1 MKKNENP
8 KDMNTDKMTP
18 SVNKDVSGVNA
29 GKNKPGRKMHV
40 NKDDVKTHKGK
51 KDKVKKDK
59 VNKDKIKKDDVKK
72 VKDAKPAVKKDGSV
86 SQNAIRKGLTVAVM
100 IFATILILSIA
111 MIFVVSKKIDSLSGA
126 DAQIKLSAQGGFTC
140 EYSEAQKLFPY
151 GDGVIKVTSERIA
164 YLNLSG
170 SEIFSQTVSYQ
181 NPQCVT
187 FGDKVAVFDRDGYN
201 FTVLDQD
208 GIWYSKPTVN
218 PIKAVQMSD
227 DGFMAVIS
235 GGSESFGEISLYDRT
250 GNQIAVWTSYNS
262 GFPVCCAF
270 NSDSTRLAVS
280 TINTS
285 GAVIV
290 PLVRVFSITNTI
302 KGYEVE
308 DNAVYTTDDSVIFSS
323 VCYVGKKLCCFTA
336 NALYEVNDNSL
347 SRMNFDFSAIGYV
360 KKVGNNLFVTYSDGV
375 SQLNKL
381 AIINS
386 ANSVIYD
393 SNIGSNIICV
403 AQGNGLY
410 AINVDHRVFVYNSS
424 GVITNDYSV
433 DEDIIRMNFLSGNKL
448 CVVSTGGVHTIT

>member
-1 MKKNENP
+1 M
-8 KDMNTDKMTP
+8 
-18 SVNKDVSGVNA
+18 
-29 GKNKPGRKMHV
+29 KNK
-40 NKDDVKTHKGK
+40 NKKEKA
-51 KDKVKKDK
+51 
-59 VNKDKIKKDDVKK
+59 NIKEKK
-72 VKDAKPAVKKDGSV
+72 VKEKPAAEKKDGSI
-86 SQNAIRKGLTVAVM
+86 SQSVIRKGLTIAVM
-100 IFATILILSIA
+100 IFATLLIISIA
-111 MIFVVSKKIDSLSGA
+111 LIFVVSKKIDSMAGA

-140 EYSEAQKLFPY
+140 EYSEAQKLYPY

-170 SEIFSQTVSYQ
+170 SEIFSHTVSYQ

-187 FGDKVAVFDRDGYN
+187 FGDFVTVFDRDGYS
-201 FTVLDQD
+201 FTVLDKD
-208 GIWYSKPTVN
+208 GVWYSKPTTN

-227 DGFMAVIS
+227 DGFTAVIS
-235 GGSESFGEISLYDRT
+235 GNNDSFGDVSLYDKD

-270 NSDSTRLAVS
+270 NQNSTLLAVS

-290 PLVRVFSITNTI
+290 PYVRVFSIAKSS
-302 KGYEVE
+302 KGYEV
-308 DNAVYTTDDSVIFSS
+308 DDYAVYTTNDSVIFASI
-323 VCYVGKKLCCFTA
+323 CYVGNKLCCFTS
-336 NALYEVNDNSL
+336 NALYEVKDDNL

-360 KKVGNNLFVTYSDGV
+360 KKVSNNLFITYADGI

-386 ANSVIYD
+386 SDSVIYN
-393 SNIGSNIICV
+393 SNIGANIICV
-403 AQGNGLY
+403 ANGNGYY
-410 AINVDHRVFVYNSS
+410 AINIDRRVFIYNSS

-448 CVVSTGGVHTIT
+448 CVVSTGGVHTIN

>member
-1 MKKNENP
+1 MK
-8 KDMNTDKMTP
+8 
-18 SVNKDVSGVNA
+18 
-29 GKNKPGRKMHV
+29 
-40 NKDDVKTHKGK
+40 
-51 KDKVKKDK
+51 
-59 VNKDKIKKDDVKK
+59 NKDKTKNKAKDIKDKNIKAEDIKTKK
-72 VKDAKPAVKKDGSV
+72 KTAAKKKDGSL
-86 SQNAIRKGLTVAVM
+86 SQTVIRRGLTIAVM
-100 IFATILILSIA
+100 IFATLLIVSIA
-111 MIFVVSKKIDSLSGA
+111 LIIVVSKKIDSMSGA
-126 DAQIKLSAQGGFTC
+126 DTQIKLSAQGGFTC
-140 EYSEAQKLFPY
+140 EYSEAQKLYPY

-170 SEIFSQTVSYQ
+170 SEIFSHTISYQ

-187 FGDKVAVFDRDGYN
+187 FGDYVAIFDRDGYS
-201 FTVLDQD
+201 FTILDQS
-208 GIWYSKPTVN
+208 GVWYSKPTTN
-218 PIKAVQMSD
+218 PIKSVQMSD
-227 DGFMAVIS
+227 NGFTAVIS
-235 GGSESFGEISLYDRT
+235 GSSDSFGEVSLYDKN

-290 PLVRVFSITNTI
+290 PLIRVFSINKTA

-308 DNAVYTTDDSVIFSS
+308 DDAVFTTDDSVIFASI
-323 VCYVGKKLCCFTA
+323 CYVGNKLCCFTS
-336 NALYEVNDNSL
+336 NALYEAKDGIL
-347 SRMNFDFSAIGYV
+347 TQMNFDFSAIGYV
-360 KKVGNNLFVTYSDGV
+360 KKIGNNLFVTYSDGI

-386 ANSVIYD
+386 SDSVIYN

-403 AQGNGLY
+403 AQGNGYY
-410 AINVDHRVFVYNSS
+410 AINVDRRVFVYNSS

>member
-1 MKKNENP
+1 M
-8 KDMNTDKMTP
+8 
-18 SVNKDVSGVNA
+18 
-29 GKNKPGRKMHV
+29 KNK
-40 NKDDVKTHKGK
+40 NKKEKA
-51 KDKVKKDK
+51 
-59 VNKDKIKKDDVKK
+59 NIKEKK
-72 VKDAKPAVKKDGSV
+72 VKEKPAAEKKDGSI
-86 SQNAIRKGLTVAVM
+86 SQSVIRKGLTIAVM
-100 IFATILILSIA
+100 IFATLLIISITL
-111 MIFVVSKKIDSLSGA
+111 IFVVSKKIDSMAGA

-140 EYSEAQKLFPY
+140 EYSEAQKLYPY

-170 SEIFSQTVSYQ
+170 SEIFSHTVSYQ

-187 FGDKVAVFDRDGYN
+187 FGDFVTVFDRDGYS
-201 FTVLDQD
+201 FTVLDKD
-208 GIWYSKPTVN
+208 GVWYSKPTTN

-227 DGFMAVIS
+227 NGFTAVIS
-235 GGSESFGEISLYDRT
+235 GNNDSFGDVSLYDKD

-270 NSDSTRLAVS
+270 NQDSTLLAVS

-290 PLVRVFSITNTI
+290 PYVRVFSIAKSS
-302 KGYEVE
+302 KGYEV
-308 DNAVYTTDDSVIFSS
+308 DDYAVYTTNDSVIFASI
-323 VCYVGKKLCCFTA
+323 CYVGNKLCCFTS
-336 NALYEVNDNSL
+336 NALYEVKDDNL

-360 KKVGNNLFVTYSDGV
+360 KKVSNNLFITYADGI

-386 ANSVIYD
+386 SDSVIYN
-393 SNIGSNIICV
+393 SNIGANIICV
-403 AQGNGLY
+403 ANGNGYY
-410 AINVDHRVFVYNSS
+410 AINVDRRVFIYNSS

-448 CVVSTGGVHTIT
+448 CVVSTGGVHTIN

>member
-1 MKKNENP
+1 M
-8 KDMNTDKMTP
+8 
-18 SVNKDVSGVNA
+18 
-29 GKNKPGRKMHV
+29 KNK
-40 NKDDVKTHKGK
+40 NKKEKDNIKEKQVK
-51 KDKVKKDK
+51 
-59 VNKDKIKKDDVKK
+59 
-72 VKDAKPAVKKDGSV
+72 AKPAADKKDGSI
-86 SQNAIRKGLTVAVM
+86 SQSVIRKGLTIAIM
-100 IFATILILSIA
+100 IFATLLIISIA
-111 MIFVVSKKIDSLSGA
+111 LIFVVSKKIDSMAGA

-140 EYSEAQKLFPY
+140 EYSEAQKLYPY

-187 FGDKVAVFDRDGYN
+187 FGDLVTVFDRDGYS
-201 FTVLDQD
+201 FTVLDKD
-208 GIWYSKPTVN
+208 GVWYSKPTTN

-227 DGFMAVIS
+227 DGFTAVIS
-235 GGSESFGEISLYDRT
+235 GNNDSFGDVSLYDKD

-270 NSDSTRLAVS
+270 NQDSTLLAVS

-290 PLVRVFSITNTI
+290 PYVRVFSIAKSS
-302 KGYEVE
+302 KGYEV
-308 DNAVYTTDDSVIFSS
+308 DDYAVYTTNDSVIFAS
-323 VCYVGKKLCCFTA
+323 VCYVGNKLCCFTS
-336 NALYEVNDNSL
+336 NALYEVKDDNL

-360 KKVGNNLFVTYSDGV
+360 KKVSNNLFITYADGI

-386 ANSVIYD
+386 SDSVIYN
-393 SNIGSNIICV
+393 SNIGANIICV
-403 AQGNGLY
+403 ANGNGYY
-410 AINVDHRVFVYNSS
+410 AINVDRRVFIYNSS

-448 CVVSTGGVHTIT
+448 CVVSTGGVHTIN

>member
-1 MKKNENP
+1 M
-8 KDMNTDKMTP
+8 
-18 SVNKDVSGVNA
+18 
-29 GKNKPGRKMHV
+29 KNKKEKE
-40 NKDDVKTHKGK
+40 N
-51 KDKVKKDK
+51 
-59 VNKDKIKKDDVKK
+59 IKEKK
-72 VKDAKPAVKKDGSV
+72 VKEKPAAEKKDGSI
-86 SQNAIRKGLTVAVM
+86 SQSVIRKGLTIAVM
-100 IFATILILSIA
+100 IFATLLIISIA
-111 MIFVVSKKIDSLSGA
+111 LIFVVSKKIDSMAGA

-140 EYSEAQKLFPY
+140 EYSEAQKLYPY

-170 SEIFSQTVSYQ
+170 SEIFSHTVSYQ

-187 FGDKVAVFDRDGYN
+187 FGDFVTVFDRDGYS
-201 FTVLDQD
+201 FTVLDKD
-208 GIWYSKPTVN
+208 GVWYSKPTTN

-227 DGFMAVIS
+227 DGFTAVIS
-235 GGSESFGEISLYDRT
+235 GNNDSFGDVSLYDKD

-270 NSDSTRLAVS
+270 NQNSTLLAVS

-290 PLVRVFSITNTI
+290 PYVRVFSIAKSS
-302 KGYEVE
+302 KGYEV
-308 DNAVYTTDDSVIFSS
+308 DDYAVYTTNDSVIFASI
-323 VCYVGKKLCCFTA
+323 CYVGNKLCCFTS
-336 NALYEVNDNSL
+336 NALYEVKDDNL

-360 KKVGNNLFVTYSDGV
+360 KKVSNNLFITYADGI

-386 ANSVIYD
+386 SDSVIYN
-393 SNIGSNIICV
+393 SNIGANIICV
-403 AQGNGLY
+403 ANGNGYY
-410 AINVDHRVFVYNSS
+410 AINIDRRVFIYNSS

-448 CVVSTGGVHTIT
+448 CVVSTGGVHTIN